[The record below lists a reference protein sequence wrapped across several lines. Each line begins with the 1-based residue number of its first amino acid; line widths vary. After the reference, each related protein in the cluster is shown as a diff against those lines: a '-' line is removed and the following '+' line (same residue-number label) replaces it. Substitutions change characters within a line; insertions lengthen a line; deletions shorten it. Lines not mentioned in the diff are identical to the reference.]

1 MLLWLTYV
9 HKTWLGL
16 SRVKLLLVFLWNNEY
31 KLIFFLYQCRLWGSG
46 CEERWHGRCC
56 GSTWYSGQVVCSCCS
71 FVFFFGSWILQLY
84 ICNTCKHGSWYEGL
98 RELLCEGL
106 VGDCCLSCCRGSR
119 CWWNPSLRT
128 QLRVVQPWV
137 AYYVVY
143 CDILTVSI
151 ISPQLL
157 CFRGTITSS
166 MSSRAIQ
173 SNLNRSL
180 NASVCVFGA

>member
-1 MLLWLTYV
+1 MLLWLTYIKLDWV
-9 HKTWLGL
+9 SLEWSFCWFCYEIMITSCFFCTNAGFGEMVVKSSDTVGVVEALDIVARWCIVGAPLGL
-16 SRVKLLLVFLWNNEY
+16 FLV
-31 KLIFFLYQCRLWGSG
+31 
-46 CEERWHGRCC
+46 GR
-56 GSTWYSGQVVCSCCS
+56 SCS
-71 FVFFFGSWILQLY
+71 
-84 ICNTCKHGSWYEGL
+84 CNTCKHGSWYEGL

-128 QLRVVQPWV
+128 PLRAVQPWV
-137 AYYVVY
+137 AYDVVY

-180 NASVCVFGA
+180 RAYVCVFGDQESL